1 MKSNRQ
7 PGCHRHHPRVR
18 TEMNRGDARPQ
29 EFEGTRLSAS
39 FWGTEV
45 TLAVT
50 RYQRDRLSR
59 GD

>member
-1 MKSNRQ
+1 
-7 PGCHRHHPRVR
+7 
-18 TEMNRGDARPQ
+18 MNRGDARPQ